1 MTSQTPEQQP
11 AAAAAPQSPGQ
22 PNRFE
27 LAHGHITIT
36 YMLDDPTGP
45 NPQFTY
51 DDHGK
56 TQTFTGSQIQRS
68 ETPIGTLV
76 SVVIKPSVDAD
87 RTLFSVML
95 PLVNLS
101 QETSCPI
108 DTFGVTTVVHTTL
121 SGPRRGQMDDYTT
134 SHPFKGTA
142 SIVLT

>member
-11 AAAAAPQSPGQ
+11 APAAAPRISGQ
-22 PNRFE
+22 PNHFE
-27 LAHGHITIT
+27 LGHGHITVT
-36 YMLDDPTGP
+36 YMLDDLTGP
-45 NPQFTY
+45 NPSFTY
-51 DDHGK
+51 DDRGT
-56 TQTFTGSQIQRS
+56 TQTFTGSQIQHS

-121 SGPRRGQMDDYTT
+121 SGPRRGQMDDYT
-134 SHPFKGTA
+134 SHAFKGTA
-142 SIVLT
+142 SIVMT